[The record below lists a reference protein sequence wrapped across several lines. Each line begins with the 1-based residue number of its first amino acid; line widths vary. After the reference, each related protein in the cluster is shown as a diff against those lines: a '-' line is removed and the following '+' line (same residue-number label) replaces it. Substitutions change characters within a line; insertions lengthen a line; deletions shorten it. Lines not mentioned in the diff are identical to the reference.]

1 MQTQFWKNLQEEIY
15 FVSVGKLSEVII
27 TSFSLVLISHFLL
40 TWGWSFSIF
49 PAIFVIVVNGISL
62 MSLYQYKDECGLM
75 FSHGHFEQQDL
86 NGNNFPSKP

>member
-40 TWGWSFSIF
+40 TWGCHF
-49 PAIFVIVVNGISL
+49 
-62 MSLYQYKDECGLM
+62 LY
-75 FSHGHFEQQDL
+75 FQQFL
-86 NGNNFPSKP
+86 L